1 MNTKPE
7 ALRLADALVADAVSP
22 IDLKAAAELRRL
34 HSVNAELLKSLEWI
48 ANRCPD
54 DMLILPLNP
63 IHQEASYDAGA
74 CSRAAIAKAQ
84 E

>member
-1 MNTKPE
+1 
-7 ALRLADALVADAVSP
+7 
-22 IDLKAAAELRRL
+22 
-34 HSVNAELLKSLEWI
+34 LLKSLEWI

-74 CSRAAIAKAQ
+74 CSRAAIAKSQ
-84 E
+84 G